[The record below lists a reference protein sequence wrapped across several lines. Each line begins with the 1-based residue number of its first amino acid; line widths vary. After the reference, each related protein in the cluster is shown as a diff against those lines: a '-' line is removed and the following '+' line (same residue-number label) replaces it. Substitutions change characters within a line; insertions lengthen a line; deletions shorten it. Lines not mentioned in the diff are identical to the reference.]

1 MSVPANKQV
10 ICEVLKEAV
19 RRDPNIVVLCSDS
32 RGSSSMTSFFEEYP
46 DNSVEV
52 GIAEQDLVTISAGL
66 AASGKRPFAVSPA
79 SFLAARSF
87 EQIKIDV
94 GYSRTNVKLVGIS
107 GGVSYGALGSSHHSA
122 QDIAAVGALPGLR
135 VYLPSDW
142 RLTRAL
148 TEQLARDNEAAYVRV
163 GRSASPEV
171 YGEGELRFQ
180 MDRAVTVREGGDL
193 AVIACGD
200 AVYEAVCAAD
210 RLAAEG
216 IRCRVLDMYCLKP
229 LDTEAV
235 LRAARET
242 GRILTVEEHSIVG
255 GLGSLVCQ
263 ATARACPVPVQSLA
277 LPDSEIV
284 TGSQRQVYHYYGL
297 DAEGICRAARKM
309 VAL

>member
-10 ICEVLKEAV
+10 ICDVLKEEV
-19 RRDPNIVVLCSDS
+19 QREPGIVVLCSDS
-32 RGSSSMTSFFEEYP
+32 RGSGSMTSFFDEYP
-46 DNSVEV
+46 DHSVEV

-66 AASGKRPFAVSPA
+66 AASGKRPFAISPA

-94 GYSRTNVKLVGIS
+94 GYSHTNVKLVGIS

-142 RLTRAL
+142 QLTRSL
-148 TEQLARDNEAAYVRV
+148 TEHLVRDDEAAYIRV
-163 GRSASPEV
+163 GRSASPQV
-171 YGEGELRFQ
+171 YGAGELQFE

-193 AVIACGD
+193 TIIACGD

-210 RLAAEG
+210 QLAGAG

-229 LDTEAV
+229 LDAEAV

-263 ATARACPVPVQSLA
+263 VTAQACPVPVKSLA

-284 TGSQRQVYHYYGL
+284 TGSQREVYHYYGL
-297 DAEGICRAARKM
+297 DAEGICRAAREM
-309 VAL
+309 MPA